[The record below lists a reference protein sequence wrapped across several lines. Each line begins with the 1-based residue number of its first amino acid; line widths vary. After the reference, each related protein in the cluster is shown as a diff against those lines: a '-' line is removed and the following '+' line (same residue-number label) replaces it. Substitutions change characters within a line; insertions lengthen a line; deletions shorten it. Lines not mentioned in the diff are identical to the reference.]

1 MIPPTTS
8 TAEKSYIQTATMNGG
23 ALSPRRFAWVLNL
36 DADLELALPHGYT
49 PRRAVLEAM
58 KPYVALLARSLFG
71 PDDRLVDEAFT
82 ALPASERATFT
93 GRAFCPTPRAIA
105 ALRRAGVTPE
115 PHPEV
120 DVLRRVNARA
130 FAAALGQTLP
140 GASFVTDL
148 AAALAVLAAP
158 PPAGN
163 GWRVKR
169 NFGMT
174 GRGQRVLTRAPDDG
188 DLAFLR
194 AGMTEGGVQ
203 VEPNLSIQ
211 AEYGLHGMIGAGGEH
226 SLGVVVRQRCDA
238 RGAWLATEP
247 LSSPTQHDLETADA
261 VRGEAERV
269 AVALGKS
276 GYFGP
281 FGVDSYVYRSE
292 NGNLD
297 IQLRS
302 EINARYSMGFAT
314 GYEGR

>member
-1 MIPPTTS
+1 MRR
-8 TAEKSYIQTATMNGG
+8 E
-23 ALSPRRFAWVLNL
+23 RRFAWVLNL

-58 KPYVALLARSLFG
+58 KPYVVLLARSLFG
-71 PDDRLVDEAFT
+71 PGDRLVDEAFVT
-82 ALPASERATFT
+82 LPAGERATFT
-93 GRAFCPTPRAIA
+93 GRAFCPTPRAVA

-115 PHPEV
+115 AHPEV

-130 FAAALGQTLP
+130 FAASLGQTLP
-140 GASFVTDL
+140 GASFVTELD
-148 AAALAVLAAP
+148 AALGVLAAP

-203 VEPNLSIQ
+203 LEPNLSID
-211 AEYGLHGMIGAGGEH
+211 AEYGIHGMIDAEGET
-226 SLGVVVRQRCDA
+226 SLGVLVRQRCDA

-247 LSSPTQHDLETADA
+247 VRSPTQHDLDIAA
-261 VRGEAERV
+261 ALRAEAERV
-269 AVALGKS
+269 AGALAKS

-297 IQLRS
+297 IQVRS
-302 EINARYSMGFAT
+302 EINARYSMGFAI
-314 GYEGR
+314 GFDGREDEFRSG

>member
-1 MIPPTTS
+1 
-8 TAEKSYIQTATMNGG
+8 
-23 ALSPRRFAWVLNL
+23 V
-36 DADLELALPHGYT
+36 H
-49 PRRAVLEAM
+49 
-58 KPYVALLARSLFG
+58 
-71 PDDRLVDEAFT
+71 
-82 ALPASERATFT
+82 
-93 GRAFCPTPRAIA
+93 
-105 ALRRAGVTPE
+105 
-115 PHPEV
+115 
-120 DVLRRVNARA
+120 
-130 FAAALGQTLP
+130 
-140 GASFVTDL
+140 
-148 AAALAVLAAP
+148 AAP

-203 VEPNLSIQ
+203 LEPNLSID
-211 AEYGLHGMIGAGGEH
+211 AEYGIHGMIDAEGET
-226 SLGVVVRQRCDA
+226 SLGVLVRQRCDA

-247 LSSPTQHDLETADA
+247 IRSPTQHDLETAA
-261 VRGEAERV
+261 TLRAEGERV
-269 AVALGKS
+269 AAALGRS

-302 EINARYSMGFAT
+302 EINARYSMGFAI
-314 GYEGR
+314 GLQGQEHVFRSG